1 MIAEVEAGRMCIC
14 YTAASVGLANA
25 CNLLAWRLDASCSPR
40 VPLLPQRAATAATS
54 KGNDM
59 GNETRQRTKH
69 IMVRVSPDEKA
80 KITQAAGRCDMKAP
94 AYLRELGLGYEPKST
109 VDIQAFEKL
118 AQLHGDIGR
127 VGGLLKMWLADNSK
141 SGFGRHLNIPELVD
155 RLIALQ
161 EEIGETAK
169 KL

>member
-1 MIAEVEAGRMCIC
+1 
-14 YTAASVGLANA
+14 
-25 CNLLAWRLDASCSPR
+25 
-40 VPLLPQRAATAATS
+40 
-54 KGNDM
+54 M
-59 GNETRQRTKH
+59 GTENRKRTTH
-69 IMVRVSPDEKA
+69 IMVRVSPDEK
-80 KITQAAGRCDMKAP
+80 KEIHQAAARCDLSAP

>member
-1 MIAEVEAGRMCIC
+1 
-14 YTAASVGLANA
+14 
-25 CNLLAWRLDASCSPR
+25 
-40 VPLLPQRAATAATS
+40 
-54 KGNDM
+54 M
-59 GNETRQRTKH
+59 GSETRARNLQIK
-69 IMVRVSPDEKA
+69 VRVNQEELDE
-80 KITQAAGRCDMKAP
+80 ITRTAEQCDLKP
-94 AYLRELGLGYEPKST
+94 STFLRELGLGHEPKST

-161 EEIGETAK
+161 EEIGEAAK